1 MTLAETSILPLAWGR
16 TEKKQRSM
24 YALFAQASVELHLY
38 GVATIHR
45 MEIKKTVR

>member
-1 MTLAETSILPLAWGR
+1 MTLAETTILPLLLGR
-16 TEKKQRSM
+16 VEKKQRSM
-24 YALFAQASVELHLY
+24 YAVAQASVELHLY

>member
-1 MTLAETSILPLAWGR
+1 MTLAETTILPLAWGR
-16 TEKKQRSM
+16 VEKNRDRCM
-24 YALFAQASVELHLY
+24 PFAQASVELHLY